1 MIRETPGLPCCT
13 SNAMNRTKLNHVR
26 EDEVPM
32 SNAIPLGSCFL
43 ARGAAYVL
51 RRSPWVKTH
60 KLQVGAGDGLPAQQR
75 QKDSEVRRVRSLG
88 GNTRRGKEGA
98 VSLHWPEP
106 HTHHWSLP
114 ETHPARGQPGFLWTL
129 ELGHTEGQG
138 GGEEAEKTGR
148 TLVGALRLLLQG

>member
-1 MIRETPGLPCCT
+1 MGRP
-13 SNAMNRTKLNHVR
+13 
-26 EDEVPM
+26 
-32 SNAIPLGSCFL
+32 
-43 ARGAAYVL
+43 
-51 RRSPWVKTH
+51 PWVKTH
-60 KLQVGAGDGLPAQQR
+60 KLQVGAGDSFPAQQR
-75 QKDSEVRRVRSLG
+75 QKDSEVRRVRNLG

-114 ETHPARGQPGFLWTL
+114 ETHPARRQPGFLWTL

-148 TLVGALRLLLQG
+148 TLVGALRLLQGYWGPEQFHQYPWQLVRGLKNLPFHLDSRVWSESTQTMMGTVDLKKVKNL